1 MLLSKC
7 RAKCPIITI
16 YITPWLQLQEKNTGW
31 DVDIE
36 NENSL
41 VEPIQQAA
49 AWSQDAFN
57 NYCNASFQLAH
68 EYINNSQLTKGYNEL
83 FGEN

>member
-49 AWSQDAFN
+49 AWSQDALITIATHLSN
-57 NYCNASFQLAH
+57 WLMSILIIHN
-68 EYINNSQLTKGYNEL
+68 
-83 FGEN
+83 